1 MELTNFC
8 YGMFK
13 NLIKLLIPIIV
24 PLLSLSGLAQG
35 IRFNSNDDLI
45 TNRTSYNVFAHN
57 QPKFFSHFRIEFDLS
72 IINPQSF
79 GYILHIRDKNKPI
92 SYSVVYVNKNESS
105 GEIRLNLDGVK
116 TLLTVPLDE
125 SLLGARKWIKLSLN
139 FNSIEK
145 KITLLIN
152 DKAFYS
158 NCNEFSIKIS
168 PEIYF
173 GKHENVIDV
182 PLMAIKKLII
192 TNKKDRYAF
201 NFNESGGEDVFDSNG
216 NRYGI
221 VKHPNWLITESYHWK
236 LRYTTS
242 FNQVTSLTF
251 DENNSRFIF
260 QNSDTLNLY
269 NFNKET
275 SSFYSFKNELPVPMR
290 LGTSFLDPIKNKL
303 YVYEVNDVLPG
314 KATIASI
321 DLNNPEYWET
331 NSLLKLSQQRHHH
344 NAFFDSKNAKFL
356 IFGGFGNQHLSNDF
370 NTYNI
375 EADKWELISF
385 TGDNIAPRYFS
396 GLTSI
401 GKQELLLFGGE
412 GNKTGDPSIGKT
424 YYYDCY
430 KINLATRKI
439 KKLWNIKR
447 GDVKMVSS
455 RNLVVSKDSSSFYNL
470 SYTEYIA
477 STYLQL
483 YEYSIKDG
491 SYRMLGD
498 SIPMVSERIRTNAN
512 LYINKATNQ
521 LFCTTQEFELDGS
534 NRIKIYSLNAPP
546 VSKEIIYNPIKK
558 STTNTILLLLVFTI
572 ILLVLLFTFLF
583 IKKRKK
589 KKEAIQIQVQTVK
602 KYNLEEKKKEVIKP
616 NSIILFGSFK
626 VIDNREKDISY
637 LFSPKIRQLFLLL
650 LFKSRQKDLVGITSE
665 QIHNILWPDSN
676 SQKAKNLKNVVLN
689 QLRNILKDFDG
700 IEINY
705 SNGHFFMEF
714 GDELYCDYFSFLTQL
729 ESLKNDL
736 FDENSLSQLIQIIST
751 GKFLRTIND
760 EYFDQ
765 VKKDF
770 EYEVLKIIPNQL
782 KLFYKNK
789 EYAAVIP
796 LAEILFNIDPLN
808 EVGFYYSI
816 HSLIKLGMNFK
827 AKKQFNYFILE
838 YNKIMGDHYPYTYID
853 VIKQIPDEL

>member
-1 MELTNFC
+1 
-8 YGMFK
+8 MFK
-13 NLIKLLIPIIV
+13 NLIKLLIAIIV

-45 TNRTSYNVFAHN
+45 TNRTSYNVFAHT

-344 NAFFDSKNAKFL
+344 NAFFDSKNSQFL
-356 IFGGFGNQHLSNDF
+356 IFGGFGNQHLTNEFNAYSILND
-370 NTYNI
+370 TW
-375 EADKWELISF
+375 KTLSF
-385 TGDNIAPRYFS
+385 TGDTISPRYFS
-396 GLTSI
+396 GLTKL
-401 GKQELLLFGGE
+401 GKDELLLFGGQ

-430 KINLATRKI
+430 KINLATKKI
-439 KKLWNIKR
+439 QKLWDVNREK
-447 GDVKMVSS
+447 VKMVSS
-455 RNLVVSKDSSSFYNL
+455 RNLVLSKDSTSFYTL
-470 SYTEYIA
+470 SYPEYVT
-477 STYLQL
+477 STFLQL
-483 YEYSIKDG
+483 YKYSIKDG
-491 SYRMLGD
+491 SHQVLGD
-498 SIPMVSERIRTNAN
+498 SIPMISERIRTNAN
-512 LYINKATNQ
+512 LYLNKATNQ
-521 LFCTTQEFELDGS
+521 LFSVIQEFELDGS
-534 NRIKIYSLNAPP
+534 NKINIYSLNAPP
-546 VSKEIIYNPIKK
+546 VSKEIIYNPISKANNPY
-558 STTNTILLLLVFTI
+558 SILIII
-572 ILLVLLFTFLF
+572 ILSIIVLLIIATYFI

-589 KKEAIQIQVQTVK
+589 KKEAIHVQVQTLL
-602 KYNLEEKKKEVIKP
+602 KYNLEEKKEEVIIP
-616 NSIILFGSFK
+616 NSTSLFGSFK
-626 VIDNREKDISY
+626 VIDRKEKDISY
-637 LFSPKIRQLFLLL
+637 MFSPKIRQLFLLL
-650 LFKSRQKDLVGITSE
+650 LFNSKKKNLVGIKSE
-665 QIHNILWPDSN
+665 QIHTILWPDST
-676 SQKAKNLKNVVLN
+676 SQKAKNLKNVTIN
-689 QLRNILKDFDG
+689 QLRNILKDLDG
-700 IEINY
+700 IEIFY
-705 SNGHFFMEF
+705 MNGCFFMEF
-714 GDELYCDYFSFLTQL
+714 GEEFYCDYFNFLTEL
-729 ESLKNDL
+729 KSLKSDSI
-736 FDENSLSQLIQIIST
+736 DENSLTQLIQIIKT
-751 GKFLRTIND
+751 GTFLKFIDD
-760 EYFDQ
+760 EYFDK

-770 EYEVLKIIPNQL
+770 EEEVLKLIPNQL
-782 KLFYKNK
+782 KRLYKNK
-789 EYAAVIP
+789 DYATVIP
-796 LAEILFNIDPLN
+796 LTEILFNIDSLN
-808 EVGFYYSI
+808 ETAFYYRL
-816 HSLIKLGMNFK
+816 HSLLKMGLTFK
-827 AKKQFNYFILE
+827 AKKQFNFFIIQF
-838 YNKIMGDHYPYTYID
+838 NKIMGDHFPYTYKD
-853 VIKQIPDEL
+853 VIKQIPEELK

>member
-1 MELTNFC
+1 
-8 YGMFK
+8 MFK
-13 NLIKLLIPIIV
+13 NLIKLLIVTIV

-79 GYILHIRDKNKPI
+79 GYILHIKDKNKPI
-92 SYSVVYVNKNESS
+92 SYSVVYVNKNETS
-105 GEIRLNLDGVK
+105 GEIKLNLDGVK
-116 TLLTVPLDE
+116 TLLDIPLNED
-125 SLLGARKWIKLSLN
+125 LLGARKWIKLSLN

-158 NCNEFSIKIS
+158 NGNEFNSEIN

-192 TNKKDRYAF
+192 TNKKDKYTF
-201 NFNESGGEDVFDSNG
+201 NFNESEGENVFDSNG
-216 NRYGI
+216 NRYGF

-242 FNQVTSLTF
+242 FNQVTSVTF

-260 QNSDTLNLY
+260 QNSDTLNFY

-275 SSFYSFKNELPVPMR
+275 NSFYSFKNKLLVPMR
-290 LGTSFLDPIKNKL
+290 LGTSFLDPVKNKL
-303 YVYEVNDVLPG
+303 YVYELNDVLLG

-344 NAFFDSKNAKFL
+344 NAFFDSKNPQFL

-385 TGDNIAPRYFS
+385 TGDNISPRYFS

-412 GNKTGDPSIGKT
+412 GNETGDPSIGKT

-470 SYTEYIA
+470 SYPEYIA

-483 YEYSIKDG
+483 YKYSIKNG
-491 SYRMLGD
+491 SYHALGD

-534 NRIKIYSLNAPP
+534 NKINIYSLNAPP
-546 VSKEIIYNPIKK
+546 ILKEIIYNPIKK
-558 STTNTILLLLVFTI
+558 SNTNKISLLIIFTI
-572 ILLVLLFTFLF
+572 IPLLFISVFFL
-583 IKKRKK
+583 IKKRKR
-589 KKEAIQIQVQTVK
+589 KKEAINAQIQTVN
-602 KYNLEEKKKEVIKP
+602 KYNLEEKKQVP
-616 NSIILFGSFK
+616 RANSTLLFGNFK
-626 VIDNREKDISY
+626 VIDRKEKDISY
-637 LFSPKIRQLFLLL
+637 MFSPKIRQLFLLL
-650 LFKSRQKDLVGITSE
+650 LFSSEKNFLVGLTSE
-665 QIHNILWPDSN
+665 QIYTILWPDST
-676 SQKAKNLKNVVLN
+676 SQKAKNLKNVTIN
-689 QLRNILKDFDG
+689 QLRNILKDLDG
-700 IEINY
+700 IEVFY
-705 SNGHFFMEF
+705 SNGCFFMEF
-714 GDELYCDYFSFLTQL
+714 GDDFYFDYFDFLTQL

-736 FDENSLSQLIQIIST
+736 FNDNSLYQLIQIIRNGS
-751 GKFLRTIND
+751 FLQSIN
-760 EYFDQ
+760 EECFDQ

-770 EYEVLKIIPNQL
+770 ENEVLKIIPSQL
-782 KLFYKNK
+782 KLFYKNE
-789 EYAAVIP
+789 EYATVI
-796 LAEILFNIDPLN
+796 LLVEILFNVDCLN
-808 EVGFYYSI
+808 EIAFYYRI
-816 HSLIKLGMNFK
+816 HSLLKMGMTFK

-853 VIKQIPDEL
+853 VIKQIPDELK